1 MKTLAKTPLILGCLG
16 LAISASLVSCVDPY
30 YGGATSA
37 SVTTY
42 RTGYEVQTLPS
53 GYRTEVISGDPYY
66 VYNGTYFRPRSG
78 RYVVVE
84 APRQRGY
91 YDSRY
96 DRRDGP
102 YDRTVTRE
110 RVITHLPSGYR
121 VVTHRGTRYYQV
133 RDTYYQQRGSG
144 YVIVQSPY

>member
-1 MKTLAKTPLILGCLG
+1 MKTFASKPFILGCIG
-16 LAISASLVSCVDPY
+16 LAISSSLVSCVDPY
-30 YGGATSA
+30 AYGPTTTST
-37 SVTTY
+37 VTTY

-53 GYRTEVISGDPYY
+53 GYRTEVIAGDPYY

-84 APRQRGY
+84 APRGGRY
-91 YDSRY
+91 YDTRY
-96 DRRDGP
+96 DRRSP

-121 VVTHRGTRYYQV
+121 VVTHRGNRYYQV
-133 RDTYYQQRGSG
+133 RDVYYQQRGSG
-144 YVIVQSPY
+144 YVIVQAPF